1 MPAVR
6 PVTHVRMVHLMRA
19 SSPTRI
25 RSELPAVMRE
35 GLVRLGHL
43 VRVFATLHSGTKAV
57 ARVKDLVHQALG
69 HGLLATLTGVTHH
82 PAQSQGG
89 RATTLDLDR
98 NLVGRATNTSG
109 LDLKSRLDV
118 VERALERDDRI
129 GACLGPSTLERA
141 VHDGLGD
148 GLLAV
153 HEDLVDQLGDQRRT
167 VDRVDDKWPLRGGA
181 LTWHYFFSIF
191 APYLL
196 RACLR
201 FLTPWVS
208 SEPRTIL
215 YRTPGR
221 SFTRPP
227 RTSTIECS
235 CRLCPS
241 SGIYAITSMPFVS
254 RTLATLRSAEF
265 GFFGVLVIT
274 CRQTPRR
281 CGHLSSAGALDFA

>member
-1 MPAVR
+1 MMPMLRTLVRSVRTSSATVLFSSRVEGDLGGEQRSEPEVR
-6 PVTHVRMVHLMRA
+6 PLTQARMVHLMRA
-19 SSPTRI
+19 GKPTRI
-25 RSELPAVMRE
+25 RAVLPAVVRE

-43 VRVFATLHSGTKAV
+43 VRVLTTLHSGTEAV
-57 ARVKDLVHQALG
+57 ACVKDLVHQTFG
-69 HGLLATLTGVTHH
+69 HGLLAPLTRVAHH
-82 PAQSQGG
+82 PAESQRG
-89 RATTLDLDR
+89 RPATLDLDR
-98 NLVGRATNTSG
+98 HLVRRATNTAA

-118 VERALERDDRI
+118 VERTLEGDDRVGASLGASALECSVD
-129 GACLGPSTLERA
+129 
-141 VHDGLGD
+141 DGLGD

-153 HEDLVDQLGDQRRT
+153 HEDLVDQLGDQWRT
-167 VDRVDDKWPLRGGA
+167 VDRVDDEWPLRGGA
-181 LTWHYFFSIF
+181 LAWHYFFTIF

-235 CRLCPS
+235 CRL
-241 SGIYAITSMPFVS
+241 
-254 RTLATLRSAEF
+254 
-265 GFFGVLVIT
+265 
-274 CRQTPRR
+274 
-281 CGHLSSAGALDFA
+281 

>member
-1 MPAVR
+1 MMWGRTTIRAGMPAADSDSQGTSDAGRLAGPHQRRITSGSARR
-6 PVTHVRMVHLMRA
+6 PCSTRPSCACPRDASQRHQGHCSRRGSRSSDARSSSSRDADA
-19 SSPTRI
+19 SSRPSSGEPM
-25 RSELPAVMRE
+25 RSA
-35 GLVRLGHL
+35 
-43 VRVFATLHSGTKAV
+43 
-57 ARVKDLVHQALG
+57 
-69 HGLLATLTGVTHH
+69 
-82 PAQSQGG
+82 
-89 RATTLDLDR
+89 TLDLDR
-98 NLVGRATNTSG
+98 HLVGRATNTTA

-118 VERALERDDRI
+118 VERALEGDDRV
-129 GACLGPSTLERA
+129 GARLGASALQGA
-141 VHDGLGD
+141 VDDGLGD

-153 HEDLVDQLGDQRRT
+153 HEDLVDELGDQRRA

-181 LTWHYFFSIF
+181 LAWHYFFSIF

-235 CRLCPS
+235 CRL
-241 SGIYAITSMPFVS
+241 
-254 RTLATLRSAEF
+254 
-265 GFFGVLVIT
+265 
-274 CRQTPRR
+274 
-281 CGHLSSAGALDFA
+281 